1 MAQASDRDRN
11 RRAPAGTRISPRR
24 WAEARSAVEETGRRF
39 ATLVLSCDPATMA
52 TADWTV
58 AETAAHVAGIAWQY
72 TSLVLGYDTE
82 RPIDGVRDQLLGTT
96 VDNIHAGLNAA
107 ILHNFP
113 ERDPVALAAILQ
125 SAIAKVLDLTATS
138 DPTSTVTWLGGSA
151 LPLAGLLAHL
161 TNEMLVHGRDI
172 AQATG
177 TPWPIPQEQAALFF
191 DLFIVELIRNG
202 LGVLLDVAGP
212 PRPGRIAVGFRSA
225 YTTPVT
231 IVVTDGVVS
240 AEEPG
245 SSVDVHLSFQPA
257 ALDLMLFHRV
267 GRVRTA
273 LSGGV
278 RAWGR
283 RPWLLPA
290 FLAKVRLP

>member
-1 MAQASDRDRN
+1 V
-11 RRAPAGTRISPRR
+11 
-24 WAEARSAVEETGRRF
+24 RSAVEEAGGRFSR
-39 ATLVLSCDPATMA
+39 LVLSCDPGVMA

-58 AETAAHVAGIAWQY
+58 ADTAAHVAGIAWQY
-72 TSLVLGYDTE
+72 TSLVVGYDVE

-96 VDNIHAGLNAA
+96 VDNIHGGINAA
-107 ILHNFP
+107 MLRNFS

-125 SAIAKVLDLTATS
+125 SSIAKVLQLTADG
-138 DPTSTVTWLGGSA
+138 DPASTVTWLGGSA
-151 LPLAGLLAHL
+151 LPRAGLLAHL
-161 TNEMLVHGRDI
+161 TNEMLLHGRDI
-172 AQATG
+172 ARATG
-177 TPWPIPQEQAALFF
+177 AAWPIPEEQAALFF
-191 DLFIVELIRNG
+191 ELFIVELIRNG
-202 LGVLLDVAGP
+202 VGVLLDLAGP

-225 YTTPVT
+225 YTRPVT

-240 AEEPG
+240 VEEPG
-245 SSVDVHLSFQPA
+245 RDVDVHLSFRPA
-257 ALDLMLFHRV
+257 ALNLMLFHRV

-290 FLAKVRLP
+290 FLEKVRLP